1 MCGSA
6 VGQRCGAAVGP
17 LWGGDALWGS
27 VAVRL
32 WVCCGS
38 GMRCGCGS
46 DVGQGC
52 AVGRCCGA
60 AVGALWGGDAVVL
73 WGLLWGG
80 DALWVGDAL
89 WGSVAVRPWV
99 RCGSGMRCG
108 AALRCGRGCA
118 VGPTRRCAAGG
129 TDTHLVLLDLRP
141 KGIDGARVERLL
153 EAVSITANKNA
164 CPGDRSALNPG
175 GLRLGEGR
183 PHCWGGPQRD
193 GGEPLRGV
201 GPQIE
206 VGDPLEG
213 LGTPY

>member
-1 MCGSA
+1 
-6 VGQRCGAAVGP
+6 
-17 LWGGDALWGS
+17 
-27 VAVRL
+27 
-32 WVCCGS
+32 
-38 GMRCGCGS
+38 
-46 DVGQGC
+46 
-52 AVGRCCGA
+52 
-60 AVGALWGGDAVVL
+60 
-73 WGLLWGG
+73 
-80 DALWVGDAL
+80 
-89 WGSVAVRPWV
+89 
-99 RCGSGMRCG
+99 MRCG

>member
-1 MCGSA
+1 MMVVWGPMWGGGVVC
-6 VGQRCGAAVGP
+6 VGP
-17 LWGGDALWGS
+17 LWVS

-32 WVCCGS
+32 WV
-38 GMRCGCGS
+38 RCGAGM
-46 DVGQGC
+46 
-52 AVGRCCGA
+52 
-60 AVGALWGGDAVVL
+60 
-73 WGLLWGG
+73 
-80 DALWVGDAL
+80 
-89 WGSVAVRPWV
+89 

-164 CPGDRSALNPG
+164 CPGDRSALSPG